1 MEVSEQTKQKQMI
14 VSVEKVGSG
23 IIVALIVVLIIIA
36 IYHLIQYIIETGDEK
51 LLKASKT
58 LTKAKIEQ
66 TKVEQKVKEAEII
79 QEKANQAK
87 LIAETA
93 GDKATHEKAKKIL
106 IRSINKIQKIVKEVK
121 KAEKKVSKE
130 TKKAAK
136 QYKEAIIKI
145 AKDDFHTTPL
155 EEKFMLYDDIG
166 TGAAYNRK
174 WSKYY
179 LDHTQA
185 DTFTNGRRLRSRDRI
200 QLTNVATGKLCGDDF
215 EGIQCDK
222 DIASGITSFMIIKS
236 DKLPK
241 YVYDFVGIQQDPYQK
256 SDVIMA
262 GDWVYL
268 IGGRS
273 GQKCYTYGPS
283 EKASC
288 KRLTQANAND
298 VYSYEKKFK
307 IYLANSPFATGVPI
321 KNGDKIG
328 VEVLEG
334 SDYLTYGMSTSS
346 GGVVRQN
353 SCNGNYTQFKQMTCD
368 RQYALGE
375 STHFRL
381 SIISPSFR
389 KMTPAM
395 IPVKKQNMC
404 IIL

>member
-1 MEVSEQTKQKQMI
+1 MEVSEQTKQKQMM

-23 IIVALIVVLIIIA
+23 IGIALIVVLIIIA
-36 IYHLIQYIIETGDEK
+36 VYHLIQYIIETGDEK

-58 LTKAKIEQ
+58 LTKAKIGQ

-93 GDKATHEKAKKIL
+93 GDNATHEKAKKIL
-106 IRSINKIQKIVKEVK
+106 IKSVNKIQKIVKEAK
-121 KAEKKVSKE
+121 KAEKKVAKE
-130 TKKAAK
+130 TRKAAK

-145 AKDDFHTTPL
+145 TK
-155 EEKFMLYDDIG
+155 EKEKFMLYDDIG
-166 TGAAYNRK
+166 TGALYNRK

-222 DIASGITSFMIIKS
+222 DIASRITSFMIVKS

-241 YVYDFVGIQQDPYQK
+241 FVYDFVGIQQDPYQK

-268 IGGRS
+268 IGGRG

-288 KRLTQANAND
+288 KRLTQADVNS

-307 IYLANSPFATGVPI
+307 IYLANSPFITGVPI

-328 VEVLEG
+328 IEVLED
-334 SDYLTYGMSTSS
+334 SDYLTYGMSTLS

-353 SCNGNYTQFKQMTCD
+353 ACNGNYTQFKQMTCD

-381 SIISPSFR
+381 SIVSPAIR
-389 KMTPAM
+389 QMAPAM